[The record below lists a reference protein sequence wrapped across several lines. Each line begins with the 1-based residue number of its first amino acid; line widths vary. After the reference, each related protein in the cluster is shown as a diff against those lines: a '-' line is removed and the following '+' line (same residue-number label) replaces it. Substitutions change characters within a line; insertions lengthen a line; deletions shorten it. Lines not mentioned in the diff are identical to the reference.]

1 MQPTWGGWGG
11 RFNSRKTKNPINLNG
26 GGYGEDY
33 YIYTKAH
40 DTYAGY
46 DIILEVTDTVAF
58 VRSESRRDFRNSGT
72 AETLG
77 EFRYDTYCLADP
89 NLGWAIGRGSSSSQ

>member
-40 DTYAGY
+40 DTSV
-46 DIILEVTDTVAF
+46 IC
-58 VRSESRRDFRNSGT
+58 SRPFR
-72 AETLG
+72 L
-77 EFRYDTYCLADP
+77 
-89 NLGWAIGRGSSSSQ
+89 I